1 MSRKVSNF
9 VKNTEETEGET
20 VTIRPSASSLFCI
33 DSDDRYSNYGQRRSA
48 PTYPFRFNIQKPE
61 SLLNGFFKRLALT
74 EFRMNWTLPNISSAW
89 GNNQMI
95 MKWQT
100 GSTVETDLIITIPDG
115 FYPVQAIA
123 DALSSIISSVSP
135 GFTVA
140 IGDKNDDTLIF
151 IPDQSGANV
160 ISFYFTA
167 VTSPTATA
175 LNYSP
180 VINTNCRQ
188 LIDMLNVPAYSTYQ
202 TTIQTGI
209 PNMRPMD
216 YVDVV
221 CSQLTYNQELKD
233 STSALITRDMIT
245 RIYLDDM
252 TKSQAFFVTNN
263 YSGTTSGTLTPS
275 ALVTAG
281 SSGNVVEFTVS
292 TTPSAFTPGGR
303 VAVTGIT
310 GGAGWNS
317 TGTLLAVDT
326 ATAFGVVIAYDI
338 APTGTPAFSGT
349 PLLTFYSTLTS
360 ISSPQTT
367 WDDRVNGV
375 TPFVIYRQFPV
386 PKQIRWNNSMPIG
399 NVNFELYD
407 DQGRSIQDLWNLA
420 YPPSNVG
427 SGITG
432 VQFAN
437 SFVWDCSILV
447 SED

>member
-1 MSRKVSNF
+1 MSRKVANF
-9 VKNTEETEGET
+9 IRNSEEQEGEAIT
-20 VTIRPSASSLFCI
+20 TRPPASSLFCI

-48 PTYPFRFNIQKPE
+48 PTYPFRFTIQKPE
-61 SLLNGFFKRLALT
+61 SLLNGFFKRLALS

-95 MKWQT
+95 MKWRIGATPQT
-100 GSTVETDLIITIPDG
+100 DAVITIPDG

-123 DALSSIISSVSP
+123 DALDEIISSITP
-135 GFTVA
+135 GFQVSV
-140 IGDKNDDTLIF
+140 GDKNDDTLTF
-151 IPDQSGANV
+151 VGDQSGANE

-167 VTSPTATA
+167 VTTPTTTGV
-175 LNYSP
+175 NYSP
-180 VINTNCRQ
+180 VINANCRQ
-188 LIDMLNVPAYSTYQ
+188 LIDMLNIPAY
-202 TTIQTGI
+202 TTFQNVISTGI

-263 YSGTTSGTLTPS
+263 YSGTATGTLTPTS
-275 ALVTAG
+275 LT
-281 SSGNVVEFTVS
+281 SISGNVAEFVVS
-292 TTPSAFTPGGR
+292 ATPAGITPGGR
-303 VAVTGIT
+303 VAVAGLT
-310 GGAGWNS
+310 GGSAWNG
-317 TGTLLAVDT
+317 TGTVIAVDT
-326 ATAFGVVIAYDI
+326 STPFSVVIAYDT
-338 APTGTPAFSGT
+338 APTGTPGFAGSPT
-349 PLLTFYSTLTS
+349 LTFFTTLQS

-386 PKQIRWNNSMPIG
+386 PKQIRWNKKMPIG
-399 NVNFELYD
+399 NVTFELYD

-427 SGITG
+427 GGIRG